1 MAQFLFFNVIIREN
15 RLNQKGLLKRFS
27 LDCYL
32 LYDGTQKT
40 IEEEKIKKLYELKG
54 NRKFKEFDRSRF
66 TNYLSF
72 TNKKKSPYQREGKIV
87 EPSDL

>member
-1 MAQFLFFNVIIREN
+1 MISFFVRLTTLYGPVCLGFNLSCPYQYHDKQRILCMAQFLFFNVIILEI

-40 IEEEKIKKLYELKG
+40 IEKFVKKKL
-54 NRKFKEFDRSRF
+54 
-66 TNYLSF
+66 
-72 TNKKKSPYQREGKIV
+72 KI
-87 EPSDL
+87 

>member
-1 MAQFLFFNVIIREN
+1 MDQCVWGSTYHYHYHVQYPYQYHDKQRILCMAQFLFFNVIIREN

-40 IEEEKIKKLYELKG
+40 IEEIREEKIKKV
-54 NRKFKEFDRSRF
+54 
-66 TNYLSF
+66 
-72 TNKKKSPYQREGKIV
+72 I
-87 EPSDL
+87 